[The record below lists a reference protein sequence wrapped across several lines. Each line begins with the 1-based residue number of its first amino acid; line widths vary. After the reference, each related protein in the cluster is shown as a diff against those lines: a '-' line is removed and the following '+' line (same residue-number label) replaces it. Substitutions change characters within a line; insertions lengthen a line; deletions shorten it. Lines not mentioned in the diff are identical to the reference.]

1 MANRIRP
8 QARLLSIG
16 FNWQT
21 AILAAG
27 IAIVAPFFLR
37 RIIPLIQGGVEDVS
51 AKDVTLA
58 GKDSLRDVAD
68 DLGVG
73 GVTGT
78 LERGVDRIAD
88 RLTH

>member
-1 MANRIRP
+1 MAKTNSGF
-8 QARLLSIG
+8 RLQPIG

-27 IAIVAPFFLR
+27 IAIIAPFFLR
-37 RIIPLIQGGVEDVS
+37 RIMPLLEGGVEDIS
-51 AKDVTLA
+51 ARDLKLA
-58 GKDSLRDVAD
+58 GKDSVRDVAD

-78 LERGVDRIAD
+78 IERGIGRVAD